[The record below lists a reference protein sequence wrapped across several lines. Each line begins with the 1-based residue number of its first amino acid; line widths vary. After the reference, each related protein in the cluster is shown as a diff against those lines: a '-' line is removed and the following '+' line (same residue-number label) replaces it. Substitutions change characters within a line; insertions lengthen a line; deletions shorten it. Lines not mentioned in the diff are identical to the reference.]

1 MDTVLIPLFLCTA
14 LGVGLYAWAIPQGGA
29 RWWGFAA
36 ATVALVVAS
45 RLAGPSGLASVLAD
59 LAELVAVG
67 LIWSQGT
74 PQATE
79 AARKYLTAIALG
91 IVLTR
96 LSGALIGTGVA
107 APDGAMGK
115 IAVAL
120 LIVGFALKLALV
132 PVYSWLPAVARASS
146 AMTTALIIG
155 VIDVSSF
162 CDLMTMR
169 AAAPWIFESFSTVW
183 IAVAVVSLIGAALL
197 ALAQTE
203 LKPMLAF
210 SSIDDMGY
218 LLLGLVVG
226 RTRRDDG
233 RLVRHPQP
241 RHRQGRAVRRGRRG
255 RMVSR
260 PTRDAQTR
268 GLSSRLPVASAAFM
282 LGALGFIGIPPT
294 LGFVGHWRLYLAGAE
309 LGGPWLVAAM
319 CAASAMAVL
328 CYARAIHRTW
338 LGPSDIADTGKSLP
352 ATGAAVLL
360 TFALASVLFG
370 FAPDVLRIAP
380 PPTHAFAA
388 LAGSAP

>member
-1 MDTVLIPLFLCTA
+1 MEPVLIPLFLCTA

-67 LIWSQGT
+67 LIWSRGT

-107 APDGAMGK
+107 APDGAAGK

-169 AAAPWIFESFSTVW
+169 AAAPWIFENFSTVW
-183 IAVAVVSLIGAALL
+183 IAVAVVSLLGAALL

-218 LLLGLVVG
+218 LLLGLVLGGPDGMAGAWFGILSHGIAKVVLFGAVG
-226 RTRRDDG
+226 AAEWYLG
-233 RLVRHPQP
+233 RPVTL
-241 RHRQGRAVRRGRRG
+241 
-255 RMVSR
+255 
-260 PTRDAQTR
+260 QTR
-268 GLSSRLPVASAAFM
+268 GLSSALPVASAAFM

-338 LGPSDIADTGKSLP
+338 LGPTNVVDTGKSLP

-370 FAPDVLRIAP
+370 FVPDVLRIAP

>member
-1 MDTVLIPLFLCTA
+1 MDTVLIPLFLCIA
-14 LGVGLYAWAIPQGGA
+14 LGVGLYAWAIPQGGP

-36 ATVALVVAS
+36 ATVALVVVS
-45 RLAGPSGLASVLAD
+45 RLAGPSGTASVLAD

-74 PQATE
+74 PQAE
-79 AARKYLTAIALG
+79 AAARKYLTAIALG

-96 LSGALIGTGVA
+96 LSGALIGAGA
-107 APDGAMGK
+107 ATPDGPAGK

-132 PVYSWLPAVARASS
+132 PVYSWLPAVARAAS

-162 CDLMTMR
+162 CDLITLR
-169 AAAPWIFESFSTVW
+169 TAAPWVFENFSAVW

-210 SSIDDMGY
+210 SSIDDIGY
-218 LLLGLVVG
+218 LLLGLVLGGPNGMTGAWFGILSHGIAKVVLFGSVG
-226 RTRRDDG
+226 AAEWYLG
-233 RLVRHPQP
+233 RP
-241 RHRQGRAVRRGRRG
+241 
-255 RMVSR
+255 VSLN
-260 PTRDAQTR
+260 TR
-268 GLSSRLPVASAAFM
+268 GLASRLPVASAAFM

-309 LGGPWLVAAM
+309 LGGPLLVAVL

-338 LGPSDIADTGKSLP
+338 LGPADIADTGRSLP
-352 ATGAAVLL
+352 VTGAVVLL
-360 TFALASVLFG
+360 TFALASVFFG
-370 FAPDVLRIAP
+370 FVPDVLRTAP
-380 PPTHAFAA
+380 PPTHA
-388 LAGSAP
+388 LASLVRSTP